1 MHTCAFWSLLEQFW
15 ASNGL
20 HMLGGKKMD
29 EIEDQM
35 SIGLNDDVKNWIQ
48 DK

>member
-20 HMLGGKKMD
+20 LMLGARWMD
-29 EIEDQM
+29 EIEDQRRLGINNEM
-35 SIGLNDDVKNWIQ
+35 K
-48 DK
+48 K